1 MYINKNTL
9 NYIFYFFFLLF
20 ISGVSFSKDEISVDD
35 IRELEEL
42 KSGVPTIKEE
52 EKFLEIQTSVS
63 RDDEECETCI
73 YGYNL
78 FREAPTTFALSS
90 NMPVPSDY
98 VLGPGDKLRI
108 EYFGNEKE
116 TIDDYISRSGTIML
130 PILGPINIAGLQ
142 LQKAQ
147 ELIRKKASE
156 ELIGT
161 EVYISI
167 SELRSINVYVV
178 GAAYKPGTYTVSSL
192 ASLTNI
198 IFSTG
203 GPNEEGSLRNITVKR
218 AGEIINEYDFYNLI
232 LLGDTSNDKRLQDG
246 DTIYYPLISQTVRI
260 DGSVQRPGTFE
271 IKSNETLS
279 DLIKFSG
286 FKNNEKSKVEFSRF
300 EPTQNIRK
308 VEIFD
313 NLLQVKSRILKN
325 GDSIN
330 FLSSSNI
337 NISNILLKGEFVYPG
352 YYDISSGET
361 ISDVIQKAGGLS
373 EYAYPEGAIFTRKSV
388 KDQQKESYIKTA
400 QSLERSLLDAV
411 SSGSQIDGDAY
422 NAISQFINTLK
433 ETEPVGRQVVTVDEY
448 SLISDPKSNFSL
460 QDGDTLFIPK
470 KSSSVSVVG
479 EVLNSTTHLYD
490 DVLSIEDYIELSGGT
505 TEAADLSKIFV
516 ILPNGRS
523 VSYKRKLFSNDISNQ
538 ILPGS
543 TIVISR
549 NPDPYDWFKLTSVIT
564 PVLSDLAVSAAAI
577 SAISN
582 DN

>member
-1 MYINKNTL
+1 M
-9 NYIFYFFFLLF
+9 
-20 ISGVSFSKDEISVDD
+20 SFSKDQISVDD
-35 IRELEEL
+35 IRELEEI
-42 KSGVPTIKEE
+42 KTGAPTIREE
-52 EKFLEIQTSVS
+52 EKFLEIQTSVL
-63 RDDEECETCI
+63 REDNEKCKKCI

-78 FREAPTTFALSS
+78 FKEAPTTFALSS

-108 EYFGNEKE
+108 DYFGNEKE
-116 TIDDYISRSGTIML
+116 TFDDYISRSGTIML
-130 PILGPINIAGLQ
+130 PILGPINVAGLQ

-203 GPNEEGSLRNITVKR
+203 GPNEEGSLRKITVKR
-218 AGEIINEYDFYNLI
+218 GGEIINEYDFYNLI
-232 LLGDTSNDKRLQDG
+232 FLGDTSNNKRLQDG
-246 DTIYYPLISQTVRI
+246 DTIYYPLITETVRI
-260 DGSVQRPGTFE
+260 DGSVQRPGIFE
-271 IKSNETLS
+271 LNSNETLS

-286 FKNNEKSKVEFSRF
+286 FKNREKSKIEFSRF
-300 EPTQNIRK
+300 DPTQNLRK
-308 VEIFD
+308 VEIYD
-313 NLLQVKSRILKN
+313 NYSLVESKILKN

-337 NISNILLKGEFVYPG
+337 GISNILLKGEFVYPG

-361 ISDVIQKAGGLS
+361 ISDVIQKAGGLN
-373 EYAYPEGAIFTRKSV
+373 EYAYPEGAVFTRKSV
-388 KDQQKESYIKTA
+388 MDQQKESFIKTA
-400 QSLERSLLDAV
+400 QSLERSLIDAV
-411 SSGSQIDGDAY
+411 SSGSQIDGEAY

-433 ETEPVGRQVVTVDEY
+433 ETKPIGRQVVTIDEY
-448 SLISDPKSNFSL
+448 SLRTDPKANFSL
-460 QDGDTLFIPK
+460 QDGDILFIPK

-490 DVLSIEDYIELSGGT
+490 DSLSIEEYIELSGGT
-505 TEAADLSKIFV
+505 TEGADLSKIFV

-543 TIVISR
+543 TIVVSR
-549 NPDPYDWFKLTSVIT
+549 NPDPYNWFQLTSVIT